1 MPKEIGIA
9 VIHGMGSQK
18 KDYSEP
24 MRKEI
29 DKRIGNAKSSKVIW
43 EEIYW
48 ADILESRQKEYLK
61 RANSKNDLDYITLR
75 KFMISSFGD
84 ASGYRKT
91 GDPNNNTYERI
102 HGRVKDGIK
111 KLDDQLGG
119 PKPLIILAHSLGGH
133 VMSNYIY
140 DMQKPNSPVAVGLN
154 DFQKMKTL
162 TGIITFGCNIPFY
175 TFAFDKIN
183 IKPIKFPGQ
192 KLTPDQKT
200 KAKWLNFYD
209 PDDVLGYPLK
219 AINKA
224 YSDVVNQDIPIN
236 VGGILSSWNPMSHT
250 KYWTDNDFTKPVS
263 RFISMFL

>member
-1 MPKEIGIA
+1 
-9 VIHGMGSQK
+9 
-18 KDYSEP
+18 
-24 MRKEI
+24 
-29 DKRIGNAKSSKVIW
+29 
-43 EEIYW
+43 
-48 ADILESRQKEYLK
+48 
-61 RANSKNDLDYITLR
+61 
-75 KFMISSFGD
+75 
-84 ASGYRKT
+84 
-91 GDPNNNTYERI
+91 
-102 HGRVKDGIK
+102 VKDGIK

-162 TGIITFGCNIPFY
+162 AGIITFGCNIPFY

-224 YSDVVNQDIPIN
+224 YSDIVNQDIPIN

-263 RFISMFL
+263 RFISKFL